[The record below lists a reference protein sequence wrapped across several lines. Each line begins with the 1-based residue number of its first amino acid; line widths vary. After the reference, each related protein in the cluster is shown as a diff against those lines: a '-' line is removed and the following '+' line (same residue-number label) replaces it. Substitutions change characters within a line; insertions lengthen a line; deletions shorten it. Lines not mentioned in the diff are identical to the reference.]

1 MGTRNGKIL
10 VGFVL
15 NVALVIAFFSTEMAD
30 GGALAVAFFTLA
42 AAGVIVTGMGIAML
56 AHGDPAGGILGAA
69 GSAIFVPI
77 GLICLIGCL
86 QSRDKLRNAALA
98 TADASGSGTVAEPAG
113 GPADPAASAVSG
125 GTPDGPAAGTP
136 LAAYKFADY
145 SPLFGVATL
154 FFLAALFVVWAQ
166 APALLGGVVICA
178 ARFMVARTQ
187 RKLYVCALYADHLD
201 YASGIWATS
210 QVTVPYAAI
219 VEAVVSSSKVR
230 LVIEREGGRT
240 RVSIPLSLMAGCHR
254 REACTAI
261 ADKMRELGVLR
272 ED

>member
-1 MGTRNGKIL
+1 M
-10 VGFVL
+10 
-15 NVALVIAFFSTEMAD
+15 
-30 GGALAVAFFTLA
+30 
-42 AAGVIVTGMGIAML
+42 
-56 AHGDPAGGILGAA
+56 
-69 GSAIFVPI
+69 
-77 GLICLIGCL
+77 
-86 QSRDKLRNAALA
+86 
-98 TADASGSGTVAEPAG
+98 
-113 GPADPAASAVSG
+113 
-125 GTPDGPAAGTP
+125 
-136 LAAYKFADY
+136 
-145 SPLFGVATL
+145 ATL

-166 APALLGGVVICA
+166 APALLGVVVICA

-254 REACTAI
+254 REACAAI

>member
-1 MGTRNGKIL
+1 MGTLNGKIL

-113 GPADPAASAVSG
+113 GPA
-125 GTPDGPAAGTP
+125 AGTP

-166 APALLGGVVICA
+166 APALLGVVVICA

>member
-1 MGTRNGKIL
+1 MGTLNGKIL

-30 GGALAVAFFTLA
+30 GGALTVAFFTLA

-136 LAAYKFADY
+136 LAA
-145 SPLFGVATL
+145 
-154 FFLAALFVVWAQ
+154 
-166 APALLGGVVICA
+166 
-178 ARFMVARTQ
+178 
-187 RKLYVCALYADHLD
+187 
-201 YASGIWATS
+201 
-210 QVTVPYAAI
+210 
-219 VEAVVSSSKVR
+219 
-230 LVIEREGGRT
+230 
-240 RVSIPLSLMAGCHR
+240 
-254 REACTAI
+254 
-261 ADKMRELGVLR
+261 
-272 ED
+272 